1 MSTENTENTNT
12 ENTDTIWNGSDEI
25 PTIDPTDI
33 PQTITEPETAKILE
47 YKELKW
53 NNAEHSSFD
62 AMVKHSVLGWIP
74 YTCSE
79 NDTGCGKDLWD
90 IRDTLDI
97 TEFVPKVIHLD
108 TLIDRKH
115 STLKSKMESKR
126 ESLVCT
132 YDNDTFD
139 CNTSAQ
145 NNMNTLLILSTSVP
159 DEYTFDIRSATE
171 VTHSFSKTEL
181 STLSQ
186 LMVAAV
192 NNLYAEYWELKD
204 KLYKC
209 TTAEEVEKINW

>member
-1 MSTENTENTNT
+1 MVQDKLEVNNDQLPEIKNA
-12 ENTDTIWNGSDEI
+12 IWMNEEH
-25 PTIDPTDI
+25 TVFNFMMNH
-33 PQTITEPETAKILE
+33 KE
-47 YKELKW
+47 Y
-53 NNAEHSSFD
+53 
-62 AMVKHSVLGWIP
+62 GWIP
-74 YTCSE
+74 YTTSAS
-79 NDTGCGKDLWD
+79 DDGIGKQIWD

-181 STLSQ
+181 SALSQ

-192 NNLYAEYWELKD
+192 NNLYAEYRELKD

>member
-1 MSTENTENTNT
+1 MSTENINVEDTEDTS
-12 ENTDTIWNGSDEI
+12 TIWNGSDEI
-25 PTIDPTDI
+25 PTMDPIDTS
-33 PQTITEPETAKILE
+33 TTTNEPETAKILE

-79 NDTGCGKDLWD
+79 NDAGCGKDLWD

-97 TEFVPKVIHLD
+97 TEFVPEVIPLD

-115 STLKSKMESKR
+115 SALKSKMESKR
-126 ESLVCT
+126 KSLVCI

-159 DEYTFDIRSATE
+159 DEYIFEIRSATE
-171 VTHSFSKTEL
+171 VTRPFNKTGL
-181 STLSQ
+181 FTLSQ
-186 LMVAAV
+186 LMVATV

-209 TTAEEVEKINW
+209 TTAEEVEKIKW